1 MKIYISKINESWIID
16 RLKREWIQYNK
27 AFIPAIDFF
36 LILYG

>member
-16 RLKREWIQYNK
+16 RLKENGYNTTK
-27 AFIPAIDFF
+27 LFIPAIDFF